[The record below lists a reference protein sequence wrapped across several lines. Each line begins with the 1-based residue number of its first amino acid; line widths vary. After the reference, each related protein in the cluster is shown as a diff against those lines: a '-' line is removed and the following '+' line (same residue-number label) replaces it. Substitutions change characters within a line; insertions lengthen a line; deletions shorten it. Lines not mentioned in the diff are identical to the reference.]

1 MGHIG
6 RPFVSLSIESVLRG
20 AQDSFGGEAG
30 FRTVSRGH
38 HVAPDTLM
46 RAVSAGLLVLVL
58 CSTASATT
66 MSQSGASGD
75 QSPASPQSD
84 VPFQLVSPEVIV
96 VGHGPEAP
104 DVPQRTSPTW
114 LIPVVVLIPYAV
126 VAPALREC
134 VPAHVQG
141 APPVSTASAPPRFPS
156 FPVDRSMS
164 IGALYPPPAARSE
177 SVVIDC
183 QPAAPHSRVPSYR

>member
-1 MGHIG
+1 M
-6 RPFVSLSIESVLRG
+6 RVLLG
-20 AQDSFGGEAG
+20 
-30 FRTVSRGH
+30 
-38 HVAPDTLM
+38 
-46 RAVSAGLLVLVL
+46 GLLVLVL

-75 QSPASPQSD
+75 QSPASPQSN
-84 VPFQLVSPEVIV
+84 VPSQLVSPEVIV

-104 DVPQRTSPTW
+104 DVPQRTNPTW
-114 LIPVVVLIPYAV
+114 LIPIVVLIPYAV

-134 VPAHVQG
+134 VLAQG
-141 APPVSTASAPPRFPS
+141 APPVSTMSAPPRFPS

-164 IGALYPPPAARSE
+164 IGALYPPAAARSA
-177 SVVIDC
+177 SVVMDC